1 MSKLLPSENLV
12 LKAHP
17 HWITFVRTLWIP
29 ILLVLVVV
37 WADFNLLLDNYG
49 LLPIPRFR
57 TFLSLAVVAFG
68 LLWLI
73 VVWIRWQSTTYTL
86 TDQRIKIERGIFS
99 RQEKLIAVDRVQDV
113 STRKSVI
120 GRILGYGNV
129 QIESAGEVGSEVFF
143 NLPRPDTFR
152 DEVFI
157 QSERRRGGVTPG
169 SAPAA
174 PVPANPSGI

>member
-1 MSKLLPSENLV
+1 MPELLPGENLI
-12 LKAHP
+12 LKTHQ
-17 HWITFVRTLWIP
+17 HWI
-29 ILLVLVVV
+29 VLVKAVV
-37 WADFNLLLDNYG
+37 IPVVLLIIVAVVDFTVKSG
-49 LLPIPRFR
+49 TGIPHFR
-57 TFLSLAVVAFG
+57 TIITLVAAAIA

-143 NLPRPDTFR
+143 NLPQPDR
-152 DEVFI
+152 
-157 QSERRRGGVTPG
+157 
-169 SAPAA
+169 
-174 PVPANPSGI
+174 